1 MDEKQYPHIEEEQ
14 NTDMCCE
21 PAVAITESVEVAM
34 PGGLPYAHIMD
45 NVLQITPDIEEEI
58 AEIDNGDI
66 VTMSQFNTMFA
77 KWLA

>member
-1 MDEKQYPHIEEEQ
+1 MKVTEFFESS
-14 NTDMCCE
+14 
-21 PAVAITESVEVAM
+21 AVAITESVEVAM